1 VDWKRIGI
9 VGFILIVFLVGFVLV
24 SFENNVVGEAFKN
37 TLKNINIK
45 KTTIIKKTVGI
56 EKPKI
61 IIPPP
66 ITIKD
71 YSLSKLDWSRIQKID
86 SSYFNLISRGMIDQK
101 ISGQLLNS
109 INGLRLRLNFCT
121 NGVIDP
127 ITRETDIDCGGNCAP
142 CGADQFCINNS
153 DCLSSI
159 CRDVGVERYDERGIC
174 STPISDDA
182 DCQDFPGGIEL
193 LNGNV
198 YYDTCDGNIFVDY
211 TCLNLTR
218 TQKVPNPYT
227 QSRTECPTGKIC
239 RANACRNLRDTCD
252 ENDPS
257 NNVHLLGIVH
267 NGAGEEINRDR
278 CIDER
283 TIRQANCR
291 QSDGYSSNSITSCP
305 GGEVCSEG
313 ICVQERYCTEPNP
326 EDVFT
331 DATVFVSRGER
342 DYRHI
347 DMCTDSDT
355 VQHIVCDGRSP
366 TVSQT
371 DCPVGLSCVRG
382 LCGDHREQHCIEL
395 ERGAIT
401 TNGESWWDGCSGD
414 YSRLKMRADCI
425 GEGIVALIPE
435 LCGSQEVC
443 FNGACV
449 QTSCTDSDGGSNT
462 DIFGSTT
469 YLLQSADGTTI
480 SGRFDDWCRNFI
492 GSDEVVPERDEVVE
506 QVCDEYDR
514 PVSSLI
520 NCELGQRC
528 SNGACVDGLSEET
541 CTDSDN
547 GNNILVVGSITS
559 SRDYTNRDYCA
570 NNHIVAEYTCRE
582 RGYFTQNWQ
591 TCPPD
596 HPWCDYGACTKG
608 IDDDPDNNVWLRG
621 TVTDINGNIHS
632 DFCRDGKVV
641 ELSYNRE
648 TGEYTE
654 TPVDCPE
661 GARCNPDLGT
671 CEWIPNP

>member
-1 VDWKRIGI
+1 MDWKKIGI
-9 VGFILIVFLVGFVLV
+9 IGFILIVFLVGFVLISV
-24 SFENNVVGEAFKN
+24 ENNFLGEAFKT

-45 KTTIIKKTVGI
+45 KTTPIKPVLI

-61 IIPPP
+61 TIPKT
-66 ITIKD
+66 TIKS
-71 YSLSKLDWSRIQKID
+71 YSLSNLDWSKIQKSD
-86 SSYFNLISRGMIDQK
+86 SNYLNLISKGMIDQK

-109 INGLRLRLNFCT
+109 ITGLRLRLDFCT
-121 NGVIDP
+121 NGVVDP
-127 ITRETDIDCGGNCAP
+127 ITRETDVDCGGNCAP
-142 CGADQFCINNS
+142 CGADQFCIIDS

-174 STPISDDA
+174 STPISNEDA
-182 DCQDFPGGIEL
+182 CHDFPYGIEL
-193 LNGNV
+193 LNGNTF
-198 YYDTCDGNIFVDY
+198 YDTCEGNIFVDY
-211 TCLNLTR
+211 TCLNLPR
-218 TQKVPNPYT
+218 TQKVPSPYT
-227 QSRTECPTGKIC
+227 VSRTECPYGKIC
-239 RANACRNLRDTCD
+239 RANACRNLRETCD

-257 NNVHLLGIVH
+257 NDIHLLGIVH

-291 QSDGYSSNSITSCP
+291 QSDGYSSNSITSCSQ
-305 GGEVCSEG
+305 GEVCSLG